1 MEQNETI
8 RRLLDMQ
15 EHPEN
20 YSEDQLRQILADDEM
35 ASLMEQL
42 AQTKRAFIRRDMKEE
57 DIPVDEEWEKIK
69 VKHEGWRAKS
79 KEKSKWRIMK
89 IAAAFIGV
97 LIISGITYAV
107 INVVSHSEQ
116 HTQEAEETV
125 AAVDASL
132 PMQNASPSVAP
143 NDTAQAIVFDNVTL
157 DEMLP
162 QIAAY
167 YHKDVEFRNSDA
179 RQLRFYFVW
188 RKHEPLDTLLRRLNR
203 FESMSVELK
212 DNKIIVE

>member
-42 AQTKRAFIRRDMKEE
+42 AQTKRAFIHRDMKEE
-57 DIPVDEEWEKIK
+57 EIPVDEEWERFSEELS
-69 VKHEGWRAKS
+69 VKSEKK
-79 KEKSKWRIMK
+79 KEWRIMK

-107 INVVSHSEQ
+107 INVVSHSGQ
-116 HTQEAEETV
+116 HTQRFT
-125 AAVDASL
+125 
-132 PMQNASPSVAP
+132 
-143 NDTAQAIVFDNVTL
+143 
-157 DEMLP
+157 
-162 QIAAY
+162 
-167 YHKDVEFRNSDA
+167 FRGSERHRSGYRLRQCDA
-179 RQLRFYFVW
+179 R
-188 RKHEPLDTLLRRLNR
+188 
-203 FESMSVELK
+203 
-212 DNKIIVE
+212 

>member
-20 YSEDQLRQILADDEM
+20 YSEEQLRQILADGEM

-57 DIPVDEEWEKIK
+57 DIPVDEEWERFSEELS
-69 VKHEGWRAKS
+69 VKSEKK
-79 KEKSKWRIMK
+79 KEWRIMK

-97 LIISGITYAV
+97 LIISGIAYAV
-107 INVVSHSEQ
+107 IQIVSHQ
-116 HTQEAEETV
+116 QQTQETEEAV
-125 AAVDASL
+125 AVADASL
-132 PMQNASPSVAP
+132 PIHNASPSVAP

-157 DEMLP
+157 DEILP

-167 YHKDVEFRNSDA
+167 YNKDVEFRNSDA

>member
-69 VKHEGWRAKS
+69 VTHEGWSVKS
-79 KEKSKWRIMK
+79 KEKNKWRIMK
-89 IAAAFIGV
+89 IAAAFIG
-97 LIISGITYAV
+97 L
-107 INVVSHSEQ
+107 
-116 HTQEAEETV
+116 
-125 AAVDASL
+125 
-132 PMQNASPSVAP
+132 
-143 NDTAQAIVFDNVTL
+143 
-157 DEMLP
+157 
-162 QIAAY
+162 
-167 YHKDVEFRNSDA
+167 K
-179 RQLRFYFVW
+179 
-188 RKHEPLDTLLRRLNR
+188 KLLRL
-203 FESMSVELK
+203 
-212 DNKIIVE
+212 

>member
-20 YSEDQLRQILADDEM
+20 YSEEQLRQILADDEM

-57 DIPVDEEWEKIK
+57 DIPVDEEWERFSEELS
-69 VKHEGWRAKS
+69 VKSEKK
-79 KEKSKWRIMK
+79 KEWRIMK

-157 DEMLP
+157 DEILP

-167 YHKDVEFRNSDA
+167 YNKDVEFRNSDA

>member
-15 EHPEN
+15 EHTEN
-20 YSEDQLRQILADDEM
+20 YSEEQLGRMLADDET

-42 AQTKRAFIRRDMKEE
+42 AQTKRAFIRRDMKDEE
-57 DIPVDEEWEKIK
+57 IPVDEEWERFSEELS
-69 VKHEGWRAKS
+69 VKSEKK
-79 KEKSKWRIMK
+79 KEWRIMK

-107 INVVSHSEQ
+107 IKVVSHSGQ

-125 AAVDASL
+125 ATVDASL

-167 YHKDVEFRNSDA
+167 YNKDVDFRNSDA

>member
-20 YSEDQLRQILADDEM
+20 YSEEQLRQILADGEM

-57 DIPVDEEWEKIK
+57 EIPVDEEWEKIK
-69 VKHEGWRAKS
+69 VRHEGWSAKS

-89 IAAAFIGV
+89 IAAAFISV

-107 INVVSHSEQ
+107 INVVSHSGQ
-116 HTQEAEETV
+116 HTQEAEETI
-125 AAVDASL
+125 ATVDASL

-143 NDTAQAIVFDNVTL
+143 NDTAQAIVFDNVML

-167 YHKDVEFRNSDA
+167 YHKDVDFRNNDA
-179 RQLRFYFVW
+179 RQLRFYF
-188 RKHEPLDTLLRRLNR
+188 
-203 FESMSVELK
+203 F
-212 DNKIIVE
+212 

>member
-20 YSEDQLRQILADDEM
+20 YSEEQLRQILADDEM

-57 DIPVDEEWEKIK
+57 EIPVDEEWERFSEELS
-69 VKHEGWRAKS
+69 VKSEKK
-79 KEKSKWRIMK
+79 KEWRIMK

-107 INVVSHSEQ
+107 INVVSHSGQ

-143 NDTAQAIVFDNVTL
+143 NDTAQAIVFDNVML

-167 YHKDVEFRNSDA
+167 YNKDVEFRNSDA

>member
-20 YSEDQLRQILADDEM
+20 YSEEQLRQILADGEM

-42 AQTKRAFIRRDMKEE
+42 AQTKRAFIHRDMKEE
-57 DIPVDEEWEKIK
+57 EIPVDEEWERFSEELS
-69 VKHEGWRAKS
+69 VKSEKK
-79 KEKSKWRIMK
+79 KEWRIMK

-116 HTQEAEETV
+116 HTQEVEETV

-143 NDTAQAIVFDNVTL
+143 NDTARAIVFDNVTL

-167 YHKDVEFRNSDA
+167 YHKDVDFRNSDA

>member
-20 YSEDQLRQILADDEM
+20 YSEEQLRQILADGEM

-42 AQTKRAFIRRDMKEE
+42 AQTKRAFIHRDMKEE
-57 DIPVDEEWEKIK
+57 EIPVDEEWERFSEELS
-69 VKHEGWRAKS
+69 VKSEKK
-79 KEKSKWRIMK
+79 KEWRIMK

-107 INVVSHSEQ
+107 INVVSHSGQ

-143 NDTAQAIVFDNVTL
+143 NDTAQAIVFDNVML
-157 DEMLP
+157 GEMLP
-162 QIAAY
+162 QIAAHY
-167 YHKDVEFRNSDA
+167 QVTVDFRNSDA

>member
-20 YSEDQLRQILADDEM
+20 YSEEQLRQILADDEM

-42 AQTKRAFIRRDMKEE
+42 AQTKRAFIHRDMKEE
-57 DIPVDEEWEKIK
+57 EIPVDEEWERFSEELS
-69 VKHEGWRAKS
+69 VKSEKK
-79 KEKSKWRIMK
+79 KEWRIMK

-107 INVVSHSEQ
+107 IIVVSHSGQ
-116 HTQEAEETV
+116 HTQEVEETV

-167 YHKDVEFRNSDA
+167 YNKDVEFRNSDA

>member
-20 YSEDQLRQILADDEM
+20 YSEEQLRQILADDEM

-57 DIPVDEEWEKIK
+57 EIPVDEEWERFSEEWS
-69 VKHEGWRAKS
+69 VKSEKK
-79 KEKSKWRIMK
+79 KEWRIMK

-107 INVVSHSEQ
+107 INVVSHSGQ

-167 YHKDVEFRNSDA
+167 YHKDMEFRNSDA

>member
-20 YSEDQLRQILADDEM
+20 YSEEQLRQILADGEM

-57 DIPVDEEWEKIK
+57 EIPVDEEWERFSEELS
-69 VKHEGWRAKS
+69 VKSEKK
-79 KEKSKWRIMK
+79 KEWRIMK

-107 INVVSHSEQ
+107 INVVSHSGQ
-116 HTQEAEETV
+116 HTQEVEETV

-212 DNKIIVE
+212 DNMIIVE

>member
-20 YSEDQLRQILADDEM
+20 YSEEQLRQILADDEM

-57 DIPVDEEWEKIK
+57 DIPVDEEWERFSEELS
-69 VKHEGWRAKS
+69 VKSEKK
-79 KEKSKWRIMK
+79 KEWRIMK

-116 HTQEAEETV
+116 HTQEVEETV

-157 DEMLP
+157 DEILP

-167 YHKDVEFRNSDA
+167 YNKDVEFRNSDA

>member
-20 YSEDQLRQILADDEM
+20 YSEDQLRQILADDET

-42 AQTKRAFIRRDMKEE
+42 AQTKRAFIHRDMKEE
-57 DIPVDEEWEKIK
+57 EIPVDEEWEKIK
-69 VKHEGWRAKS
+69 VKHEGWSAKS

-107 INVVSHSEQ
+107 INVVSHSGQ

-125 AAVDASL
+125 AIVDASL

-143 NDTAQAIVFDNVTL
+143 NDTARAIVFDNVTL
-157 DEMLP
+157 GEMLP
-162 QIAAY
+162 QIAAHY
-167 YHKDVEFRNSDA
+167 QVAVDFRNSNA
-179 RQLRFYFVW
+179 RLLRFYFVW
-188 RKHEPLDTLLRRLNR
+188 KQQEPIDTLLRRLNR

-212 DNKIIVE
+212 DNKIVVE

>member
-20 YSEDQLRQILADDEM
+20 YSEEQLRQILADDEM

-42 AQTKRAFIRRDMKEE
+42 AQTKRAFIHRDMKEE
-57 DIPVDEEWEKIK
+57 EIPVDEEWERFSEELS
-69 VKHEGWRAKS
+69 VKSEKK
-79 KEKSKWRIMK
+79 KEWRIMK

-107 INVVSHSEQ
+107 INVVSHSGQ

-167 YHKDVEFRNSDA
+167 YNKDVEFRNSDA

>member
-20 YSEDQLRQILADDEM
+20 YSEEQLRQILADDEM

-57 DIPVDEEWEKIK
+57 DIPVDEEWERFSEELS
-69 VKHEGWRAKS
+69 VKSEKK
-79 KEKSKWRIMK
+79 KEWRIMK
-89 IAAAFIGV
+89 IAAAFISV

-107 INVVSHSEQ
+107 IKVVSHSGQ

-125 AAVDASL
+125 ATVDASL
-132 PMQNASPSVAP
+132 PIHNASPSVTP
-143 NDTAQAIVFDNVTL
+143 NDTIQAIVFDNVTL

-167 YHKDVEFRNSDA
+167 YHKDVDFRNSDA

>member
-20 YSEDQLRQILADDEM
+20 YSEEQLRQILADDEM
-35 ASLMEQL
+35 ASLIEQL
-42 AQTKRAFIRRDMKEE
+42 AQTKRAFIHRDMKEE
-57 DIPVDEEWEKIK
+57 EIPVDEEWERFSEELS
-69 VKHEGWRAKS
+69 VKSEKK
-79 KEKSKWRIMK
+79 KEWRIMK

-107 INVVSHSEQ
+107 INVVSHSGQ

-125 AAVDASL
+125 ATVDASL

-167 YHKDVEFRNSDA
+167 YHKDVDFRNSDA

>member
-15 EHPEN
+15 EHPED
-20 YSEDQLRQILADDEM
+20 YSEEQLRQILADDEM

-42 AQTKRAFIRRDMKEE
+42 AQTKRAFIRRDMKDEE
-57 DIPVDEEWEKIK
+57 IPVDEEWERFSEELS
-69 VKHEGWRAKS
+69 VKSEKK
-79 KEKSKWRIMK
+79 KEWRIMK

-107 INVVSHSEQ
+107 IKVVSHSGQ

-125 AAVDASL
+125 ATVDASL

-143 NDTAQAIVFDNVTL
+143 NDTARAIVFDNVTL

-167 YHKDVEFRNSDA
+167 YNKDVDFRNSDA

>member
-15 EHPEN
+15 EHPED
-20 YSEDQLRQILADDEM
+20 YSEEQLRQILADDEM

-57 DIPVDEEWEKIK
+57 DIPVDEEWERFSEELS
-69 VKHEGWRAKS
+69 VKSEKK
-79 KEKSKWRIMK
+79 KEWRIMK

-107 INVVSHSEQ
+107 IKVVSHSGQ

-125 AAVDASL
+125 ATVDASL

-167 YHKDVEFRNSDA
+167 YHKDVDFRNSDA

>member
-20 YSEDQLRQILADDEM
+20 YSEEQLRQILADDEM

-57 DIPVDEEWEKIK
+57 EIPVDEEWERFSEELS
-69 VKHEGWRAKS
+69 VKSEKK
-79 KEKSKWRIMK
+79 KEWRIMK

-107 INVVSHSEQ
+107 INVVSHSGQ
-116 HTQEAEETV
+116 HTQEVEETV